1 MLSDEKSKL
10 SMKEIMLRG
19 SIIAAIITVP
29 SLVTFVLVWTLF
41 NDLLFGAILGVV
53 IHFVAMG
60 FSLKIS
66 KKILVKK

>member
-1 MLSDEKSKL
+1 MSDEKSKL

-29 SLVTFVLVWTLF
+29 SLVTFVLVWILF

>member
-1 MLSDEKSKL
+1 
-10 SMKEIMLRG
+10 MKEIMLRG

-29 SLVTFVLVWTLF
+29 SLVTFVLVWILF